1 MVNHTS
7 SLTVT
12 IILMEESL
20 SLSDTNVPM
29 VTSQDPL
36 GGARSLHR
44 GRRRRDKESQGAS
57 TRTRAAHPVVVFL
70 NVRNVHALTSVLHI
84 ESYVYIYMFVH
95 YMIYIQHTYHIY
107 IYACVCVSCTFSLS
121 SKSRTWGHLPMSE
134 LPGDLVTVDGHP
146 AALIQ
151 VETKS
156 MSCPAPWWNS

>member
-29 VTSQDPL
+29 VTSQDPS

-84 ESYVYIYMFVH
+84 ESYVYIY
-95 YMIYIQHTYHIY
+95 ICLYIT
-107 IYACVCVSCTFSLS
+107 
-121 SKSRTWGHLPMSE
+121 
-134 LPGDLVTVDGHP
+134 
-146 AALIQ
+146 
-151 VETKS
+151 
-156 MSCPAPWWNS
+156 